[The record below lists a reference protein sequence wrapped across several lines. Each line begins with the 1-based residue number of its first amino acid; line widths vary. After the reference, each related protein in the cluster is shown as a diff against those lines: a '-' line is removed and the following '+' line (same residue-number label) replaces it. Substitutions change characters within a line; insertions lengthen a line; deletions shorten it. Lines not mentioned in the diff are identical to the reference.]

1 MKNKSILLLFIL
13 FLTPSVLTA
22 QNLRAE
28 KILHRNIL
36 KTVKTDV
43 EENYFDPKLN
53 GVDIDDNFKKA
64 GDLID
69 KANSVE
75 EMADVITRF
84 LLLFNDSHVFF
95 IPPPRTVNVDYGWE
109 LNLYG
114 EKAFVTEIKDDSDA
128 YKKGVRIGDQ
138 IYMIEGF
145 IPTRQEFNILRYH
158 YEILRPQTSLHIFL
172 IKPTGNKYKM
182 TIEAKVIK
190 ESVFIPSRRDLNL
203 DSQKNHDEQTK
214 LSYYQDIPGLTILK
228 MPSFD
233 MSAIKIDKMIDKVKD
248 KDALILD
255 LRNNRGGLVSTL
267 GELVNNL
274 FDDEVILYN
283 VRERKKST
291 RYISKPRSKAN
302 FSGKLVILTGNDS
315 ASAAEIFA
323 RIIQIEKRGI
333 IIGDQT
339 SGAVMQSKTFYHTFG
354 LDSRV
359 PYGVSVT
366 VADVII
372 KDGQR
377 LEKIGVIPDEQIT
390 LTAMDLVNKRDP
402 VLSRAAEILGF
413 KLSPENAVK
422 FFSKK

>member
-158 YEILRPQTSLHIFL
+158 YEILRPQTSLNIFL
-172 IKPTGNKYKM
+172 IKPNGNKYKM

-255 LRNNRGGLVSTL
+255 LRNNRGGLVSAL

-354 LDSRV
+354 FDSRV

-366 VADVII
+366 VADVINERRT
-372 KDGQR
+372 KAGKNR
-377 LEKIGVIPDEQIT
+377 RYTG
-390 LTAMDLVNKRDP
+390 
-402 VLSRAAEILGF
+402 
-413 KLSPENAVK
+413 
-422 FFSKK
+422 